1 MQKFEEL
8 IQRLAN
14 DKNLAGSPE
23 QATREVAVLPV
34 LECLGWEI
42 FDASEVV
49 REFSAGDGKVDYCLK
64 TGQKNH
70 ILIEVKRA
78 GTPLDGHQKQL
89 LEYSFEGSAP
99 LAVLTDGLV
108 WWLYISKGEAN
119 WKDRRFLIVNF
130 SKQTKVEASRELM
143 RFLNKE
149 EVKNGNAVKEAQKE
163 FDKLQQEKHAIGE
176 IPKAWER
183 LVSEPEELLVDLL
196 REKVTELSGFEPSNE
211 QVIDFLKGLVS
222 QQDADSQNLLS
233 KNKKKMPGSSKI
245 VKEDPNEMRQHKR
258 VKVSS
263 ANIANIDVAG
273 RKPKAFWLN
282 EVRHEVRDWIK
293 IVVRICGQKA
303 EEVGDN
309 FGECVINIKG
319 RTGVLYFSEDR
330 DKVAEPQR
338 IPNSNFFVSKRFNA
352 NRALDL
358 AIKVIEAFYDSSD
371 SFYIEFEE

>member
-14 DKNLAGSPE
+14 DKNLAGSSE

-78 GTPLDGHQKQL
+78 GTPLDEHQEQL
-89 LEYSFEGSAP
+89 LKYSFAEGAP

-108 WWLYISKGEAN
+108 WWLYISKGETN

-130 SKQTKVEASRELM
+130 SKQTKGEACRELM
-143 RFLNKE
+143 RFLKKE

-163 FDKLQQEKHAIGE
+163 FDKLQQEKKAIGE

-196 REKVTELSGFEPSNE
+196 REKTTELSEFEPSNE

-222 QQDADSQNLLS
+222 RQDADLQNLLLKS
-233 KNKKKMPGSSKI
+233 NKSKMPRSIKI
-245 VKEDPNEMRQHKR
+245 AKEDPRGMRLHKR
-258 VKVSS
+258 VKVNLG
-263 ANIANIDVAG
+263 NIGVTH
-273 RKPKAFWLN
+273 RKPEAFWLN
-282 EVRHEVRDWIK
+282 EVRYEVRNWID
-293 IVVRICGQKA
+293 IVIQICGQKA

-309 FGECVINIKG
+309 FGEYVINIKG
-319 RTGVLYFSEDR
+319 KKRLYFSEDR
-330 DKVAEPQR
+330 DKLSEPEL
-338 IPNSNFFVSKRFNA
+338 IPNSNFFVSKTFSAKNC
-352 NRALDL
+352 LDL
-358 AIKVIEAFYDSSD
+358 AKKLIEAFYDSSD
-371 SFYIEFEE
+371 SFYIEFKE

>member
-42 FDASEVV
+42 FDAGEVV

-78 GTPLDGHQKQL
+78 GTPLDEHQEQL
-89 LEYSFEGSAP
+89 LKYSFAEGAP

-108 WWLYISKGEAN
+108 WWLYIPSGEGN
-119 WKDRRFLIVNF
+119 WKNRRFFDVNF
-130 SKQTKVEASRELM
+130 HKDSKEETSKNLM
-143 RFLNKE
+143 RFLGK
-149 EVKNGNAVKEAQKE
+149 KAVLGGSAAKEAQKE

-222 QQDADSQNLLS
+222 QQDSDSQKLLLKS
-233 KNKKKMPGSSKI
+233 NKSKMPRSSKI
-245 VKEDPNEMRQHKR
+245 VKEDPNAMRLPNR
-258 VKVSS
+258 VK
-263 ANIANIDVAG
+263 ANLGNIDVTH
-273 RKPKAFWLN
+273 RKPEAFWLN
-282 EVRHEVRDWIK
+282 EVRYEVRNWID
-293 IVVRICGQKA
+293 IVIWICGQKA

-309 FGECVINIKG
+309 FGEYVINIRGKK
-319 RTGVLYFSEDR
+319 RLYFSEDR
-330 DKVAEPQR
+330 DKVPEPQR
-338 IPNSNFFVSKRFNA
+338 IPNSNFFVSKRFSA
-352 NRALDL
+352 NGALDL
-358 AIKVIEAFYDSSD
+358 AKRVVEAFYDSSD
-371 SFYIEFEE
+371 SFYIEFEK

>member
-8 IQRLAN
+8 IQRLA
-14 DKNLAGSPE
+14 DDRNLAGSSE

-42 FDASEVV
+42 WDVSEVV

-78 GTPLDGHQKQL
+78 GASLDQHQEQL
-89 LEYSFEGSAP
+89 LNYSFAEGAP

-108 WWLYISKGEAN
+108 WWLYISKGETN

-130 SKQTKVEASRELM
+130 SRQTKGEACRELM
-143 RFLNKE
+143 RFMNKE

-196 REKVTELSGFEPSNE
+196 REKVTELSGFEPNNE

-222 QQDADSQNLLS
+222 QQDADSQNLFLKS
-233 KNKKKMPGSSKI
+233 NKSQVPRSIKI
-245 VKEDPNEMRQHKR
+245 AQSRSQWNASAER
-258 VKVSS
+258 VK
-263 ANIANIDVAG
+263 ANSDYIDVTG
-273 RKPKAFWLN
+273 RKPEAFWLN
-282 EVRHEVRDWIK
+282 GVRYEVRHWNN
-293 IVVRICGQKA
+293 IVIMICGQKA

-309 FGECVINIKG
+309 FGEYVINIKG
-319 RTGVLYFSEDR
+319 KNRLYFSEKR
-330 DKVAEPQR
+330 DQVTEPGR
-338 IPNSNFFVSKRFNA
+338 IPNSNFFVSKCFSA
-352 NRALDL
+352 KGCLDL
-358 AIKVIEAFYDSSD
+358 AIKVVEAFDGSSD